1 MDGLGF
7 DGIPLEPPHRPL
19 PVPTAQD
26 TGPAADTTPAEEPPR
41 GGPVPPPVPPPPAA
55 PAPDGTTAR
64 AEVVRR
70 PEPDVTTTPA
80 DVAQTLAHTVQQAH
94 AAALVAHRAISA
106 WQTGLVPQTPGAP
119 VPAPHPNSAPD
130 PWKRWGGPALVL
142 LAGARGLADATAPR
156 PCPDAF
162 TATWHDPV
170 PYAPTP
176 LRAHSAPDGSCE
188 VLDGAR
194 RVLTLRATDEEPPRR
209 HVPRFPEEFHPHAVT
224 DVHRLARAEL
234 DALAAGDVA
243 GVFGPAHDQR
253 GLEPDE
259 LPAPWPA
266 PLLEEITVG
275 PRAGR
280 YGQGLLTATA
290 RPAAGDGGPK
300 WPYPVA
306 AALEALRVYA
316 FHQGLHL
323 CLPGARVLPLPGRPV
338 RVEWLGG
345 PAEPETG
352 GEPWRLTVEVA
363 ELGLLPRPYA
373 VADCEI
379 TSGGRVVARLHD
391 LGATVR
397 ERPGAG
403 LMPHPDRAGCRKTS
417 SGARARLHELHIA
430 QGSEGHPSVLDVRCA
445 GITTP
450 VRPRLPRAGLRAVD
464 RGVAFRES
472 DGPDRAGARLVTEHD
487 VPADPWYCREHGGG
501 IPAFAL
507 MEMALQPLGLL
518 GGLSGLL
525 WTYPDQ
531 AFVCRNLE
539 GRARLT
545 RACDP
550 RSSTVVQESVLLSAA
565 VLPGAV
571 IDRYR
576 FSLSTGGEVFFE
588 GEATHGYLTSE
599 VLALQQG
606 LDGGRETPP
615 WLERRPVAPAG
626 TRRLDVRH
634 DARLGRGRLALLED
648 VVLVPGGGEHGAGY
662 VLCAKAVDP
671 GDWFFGRHFP
681 HDPVLPGSVGVQMLF
696 QAVRAFALYTGLAG
710 RPGPGP
716 DAVPGEEL
724 RWAYRGQVL
733 RGHRRVRGEVHIRE
747 VRAAGGTVLVRA
759 DGSVWRDGLRIYR
772 ADNIAVA
779 LPDTRRGTP

>member
-1 MDGLGF
+1 MDELDF
-7 DGIPLEPPHRPL
+7 DGIPLGPLHGPRPD
-19 PVPTAQD
+19 PD
-26 TGPAADTTPAEEPPR
+26 
-41 GGPVPPPVPPPPAA
+41 PAA
-55 PAPDGTTAR
+55 PVPDGTATPTGIAR
-64 AEVVRR
+64 MLARE
-70 PEPDVTTTPA
+70 
-80 DVAQTLAHTVQQAH
+80 AQRAH
-94 AAALVAHRAISA
+94 AAALDAHRALSA
-106 WQTGLVPQTPGAP
+106 WQAGLVAAGTVLA
-119 VPAPHPNSAPD
+119 PAPRPGGVPD
-130 PWKRWGGPALVL
+130 VWERWGGPASALRAAARA
-142 LAGARGLADATAPR
+142 LAEAMAPR
-156 PCPDAF
+156 PCPGVF

-170 PYAPTP
+170 PYAPAP
-176 LRAHSAPDGSCE
+176 LRAHSAPDGACE
-188 VLDGAR
+188 ALDGERAI
-194 RVLTLRATDEEPPRR
+194 LTLRATDDATDEGPPRR
-209 HVPRFPEEFHPHAVT
+209 QVPRFPEEFHPHAVT
-224 DVHRLARAEL
+224 DVHRLTRAEL

-266 PLLEEITVG
+266 RLLEEITVG

-290 RPAAGDGGPK
+290 RPADDGNVGPR

-338 RVEWLGG
+338 RVEWRGG
-345 PAEPETG
+345 PAGPETP
-352 GEPWRLTVEVA
+352 GEPWRLTVEVV

-397 ERPGAG
+397 ERPGPG
-403 LMPHPDRAGCRKTS
+403 LAPHPDRGCCRKTS
-417 SGARARLHELHIA
+417 SGARARYHELHIA
-430 QGSEGHPSVLDVRCA
+430 HTAEGDPAELGTLGAAVTA
-445 GITTP
+445 P
-450 VRPRLPRAGLRAVD
+450 VRPRLPRAGLRMVD
-464 RGVAFRES
+464 RVVDLHRS
-472 DGPDRAGARLVTEHD
+472 DGPKRAGARLVTEHD
-487 VPADPWYCREHGGG
+487 VPADPWYAREHGGG
-501 IPAFAL
+501 LPVFAL

-518 GGLSGLL
+518 GGLSGAAHAH
-525 WTYPDQ
+525 PDRPL
-531 AFVCRNLE
+531 VCRNLE

-550 RSSTVVQESVLLSAA
+550 RASTVVQESVLLSTA
-565 VLPGAV
+565 VMPGAV
-571 IDRYR
+571 VDRYA
-576 FSLSTGGEVFFE
+576 FSLSTGGEVFCT
-588 GEATHGYLTSE
+588 GEAAHGYLTPE
-599 VLALQQG
+599 VLALRQG
-606 LDGGRETPP
+606 LDGGRETLP

-626 TRRLDVRH
+626 ARRLDVRH

-662 VLCAKAVDP
+662 VLCDKAVDP

-696 QAVRAFALYTGLAG
+696 QAVRAFALYTGLADQAS
-710 RPGPGP
+710 PGPGP
-716 DAVPGEEL
+716 EAVPGEEL
-724 RWAYRGQVL
+724 RWTYRGQIL
-733 RGHRRVRGEVHIRE
+733 REHRRVRGEVHIRE

-759 DGSVWRDGLRIYR
+759 DGSVWRDGLRIHR

-779 LPDTRRGTP
+779 LPDARRGTP

>member
-7 DGIPLEPPHRPL
+7 DGVPLEPPHRPL
-19 PVPTAQD
+19 PAPTAQD
-26 TGPAADTTPAEEPPR
+26 TDPPTAPATDGT
-41 GGPVPPPVPPPPAA
+41 AA
-55 PAPDGTTAR
+55 PTDVARTLAR
-64 AEVVRR
+64 A
-70 PEPDVTTTPA
+70 
-80 DVAQTLAHTVQQAH
+80 VQRAH

-106 WQTGLVPQTPGAP
+106 WQAGLVAAGTVLVPETPGAP
-119 VPAPHPNSAPD
+119 APVPHPVGAPD
-130 PWKRWGGPALVL
+130 SWERWGGPASAL
-142 LAGARGLADATAPR
+142 LAGARALADAAAPR
-156 PCPDAF
+156 PCPDVF

-170 PYAPTP
+170 PYAPTA
-176 LRAHSAPDGSCE
+176 LRVRSAPDGSCE

-194 RVLTLRATDEEPPRR
+194 GVLTLRATGEEPPRR

-224 DVHRLARAEL
+224 DVHRLTRAEL
-234 DALAAGDVA
+234 TALAAGDVA

-253 GLEPDE
+253 GLGPDE

-290 RPAAGDGGPK
+290 RPPGGDGGPE

-338 RVEWLGG
+338 RVEWRGG

-379 TSGGRVVARLHD
+379 ASGGRVVARLHG

-403 LMPHPDRAGCRKTS
+403 LVPHPDRPSCRKTS
-417 SGARARLHELHIA
+417 TGVRARYHELHIA
-430 QGSEGHPSVLDVRCA
+430 RGSEGHPSELDARGEA
-445 GITTP
+445 ITTP

-464 RGVAFRES
+464 RGVVLHEG

-487 VPADPWYCREHGGG
+487 VPADPWYRREHGGG
-501 IPAFAL
+501 LPAFVL

-525 WTYPDQ
+525 WMYPDQ

-571 IDRYR
+571 IDQYR

-588 GEATHGYLTSE
+588 GEATHGYLTPE
-599 VLALQQG
+599 VLALRQG

-626 TRRLDVRH
+626 TRHLDVRH

-696 QAVRAFALYTGLAG
+696 QAVRAFALYTGLAD
-710 RPGPGP
+710 RPPGPGP
-716 DAVPGEEL
+716 DPVPGEEL
-724 RWAYRGQVL
+724 RWTYRGQIL
-733 RGHRRVRGEVHIRE
+733 REHRRVRGEVHIRE
-747 VRAAGGTVLVRA
+747 VRAAGGTVLLRA

-779 LPDTRRGTP
+779 LPDARRGTR